1 MANLKASLHLVGA
14 PFDAK
19 NIHRPVFDAL
29 LEARR
34 QFGGGRAALEDHE
47 RRVLSYDDLIRAS
60 FAVGHRIARQTTADE
75 RVGVLLP
82 ASVGG
87 AIAFF
92 AAQAVGRVP
101 VMLNFSAGSRNV
113 TGAARLASVRRIY
126 TSRRFLELA
135 RLQPLMAALQRDFQ
149 LVYLEDLRQAF
160 TPFEK
165 ARATFA
171 AVCPTIFR
179 QRRVASDPAV
189 ILFTSG
195 ATGDPKG
202 VVLTH
207 ANIVGN
213 AEQIAQH
220 IAPHRDWVIFNPLPL
235 FHAFGLV
242 GLLLPLLR
250 GMKAVLYPSPVQA
263 EPIVKLIR
271 NTKADILLG
280 VDSFVSQY
288 ARVAAPGDLDSLR
301 FVVCGAERVREETHK
316 LFTAPVL
323 EGYGATECSPVVAV
337 NQPDRNRPGT
347 VGPLLPGIE
356 AYIDPVGG
364 IARGGRLR
372 VRGPNVMAGY
382 LTPEGLS
389 RPTEGWYDTGD
400 VCDVTDDGALVVLG
414 RLKRFAKIGG
424 EMVSLAGVE
433 QMVSTVWSKNRH
445 AVVAVP
451 DEQRGERLILITDHP
466 SPNEAELQEGMK
478 RAGSARLWIPQR
490 IVGNTEIPLLASGKT
505 DYGALHRLA
514 QQEQAVV

>member
-1 MANLKASLHLVGA
+1 MSTLKAPLHLVGA
-14 PFDAK
+14 SFDAR
-19 NIHRPVFDAL
+19 NASRSVFEAL

-34 QFGGGRAALEDHE
+34 LSGGRRAVLEDHE
-47 RRVLSYDDLIRAS
+47 RRSLSYDDLIRAS
-60 FAVGHRIARQTTADE
+60 FAVGHRISRETTPDE
-75 RVGVLLP
+75 RVGLLLP
-82 ASVGG
+82 SSVGG

-92 AAQAVGRVP
+92 AAQAAGRVP

-113 TGAARLASVRRIY
+113 TRAARLAGVRRIY

-135 RLQPLMAALQRDFQ
+135 RLQPLKAALERDFQ
-149 LVYLEDLRQAF
+149 LVYLEDLREAI
-160 TPFEK
+160 TPIEK
-165 ARATFA
+165 ARAAVA
-171 AVCPTIFR
+171 AAFPAVFKV
-179 QRRVASDPAV
+179 RRDPDEPAV

-195 ATGDPKG
+195 TTGDPKG

-220 IAPHRDWVIFNPLPL
+220 IAPDRDWVIFNPLPL

-263 EPIVKLIR
+263 EPIVELIR
-271 NTKADILLG
+271 ETKADILLG

-288 ARVAAPGDLDSLR
+288 ARVARPGDLDSLR

-316 LFTAPVL
+316 LFTTPVL

-337 NQPDRNRPGT
+337 NQPHRNRPGT
-347 VGPLLPGIE
+347 VGPLLPGME
-356 AYIDPVGG
+356 AYIEPVGG

-382 LTPEGLS
+382 LTAEGLS
-389 RPTEGWYDTGD
+389 SPPDGWYDTGD

-433 QMVSTVWSKNRH
+433 QMIASVWPNNRH

-451 DEQRGERLILITDHP
+451 DDQRGERLILITDYA
-466 SPNEAELQEGMK
+466 SPNEAELQEAMK
-478 RAGSARLWIPQR
+478 RAGAARLWIPTR
-490 IVGNTEIPLLASGKT
+490 IVGGTDIPVLASGKT
-505 DYGALHRLA
+505 DYGALQRLA
-514 QQEQAVV
+514 EQERVVA

>member
-1 MANLKASLHLVGA
+1 MSILKAPLELTGA
-14 PFDAK
+14 PFDASK
-19 NIHRPVFDAL
+19 TRRSVFDAL
-29 LEARR
+29 LYARR
-34 QFGGGRAALEDHE
+34 QAGGGQAILEDHD

-60 FAVGHRIARQTTADE
+60 FAIGARIARQTTPDE
-75 RVGVLLP
+75 RVGLLLP
-82 ASVGG
+82 SSVGG

-92 AAQAVGRVP
+92 AAQAVGRVT

-113 TGAARLASVRRIY
+113 TRAARLAGVRRIY

-135 RLQPLMAALQRDFQ
+135 RLQPLLEALRRDFQ
-149 LVYLEDLRQAF
+149 LVYLEDLRDEI
-160 TPFEK
+160 TPLEK
-165 ARATFA
+165 ARAA
-171 AVCPTIFR
+171 LAGACPTIFR
-179 QRRVASDPAV
+179 VRRQASDPAV

-195 ATGDPKG
+195 TTGDPKG

-207 ANIVGN
+207 ANIVAN

-220 IAPHRDWVIFNPLPL
+220 IAPDRNWVIFNPLPL

-263 EPIVKLIR
+263 EPIVELIR
-271 NTKADILLG
+271 ETRADILLG

-301 FVVCGAERVREETHK
+301 FVVCGAERVRDETHK
-316 LFTAPVL
+316 LFTSPVL

-337 NQPDRNRPGT
+337 NQPHHNRRGT

-356 AYIDPVGG
+356 ARIEPVGG
-364 IARGGRLR
+364 IVRGGRLL
-372 VRGPNVMAGY
+372 VRGPNIMAGY

-389 RPTEGWYDTGD
+389 SPPDGWYDTGD
-400 VCDVTDDGALVVLG
+400 ICDVTDDGALVVLG

-424 EMVSLAGVE
+424 EMVSLSGVE
-433 QMVSTVWSKNRH
+433 QMVTSIWSENRH

-451 DEQRGERLILITDHP
+451 DEQRGERLVLITDHP
-466 SPNEAELQEGMK
+466 SPNGADLEEGMR
-478 RAGSARLWIPQR
+478 RAGAARLWIPRR
-490 IVGNTEIPLLASGKT
+490 IVGATDIPILASGKT
-505 DYGALHRLA
+505 DYGALQRLA
-514 QQEQAVV
+514 EQVPVPL